1 LASVELNNSIR
12 LWDSLSDDHLI
23 VLRPL
28 DPSVNFYY
36 RLAWSPDRR
45 RLASGTYRRGM
56 HVFDMATQQLLWAG
70 GAFPVF
76 IQHIVWGSDGA
87 WLAGSGDDGA
97 IYILDATDGRLIQRL
112 AAHHSM
118 IASITVS
125 PAAPRL
131 IAAGGGAA
139 GGLCVWDV
147 QSGERMH
154 TIVGQAES
162 IGAVAWGVGA
172 ATVISGGGDGT
183 LRWWDLQRNEC
194 LLMREAHAG
203 AVEALK
209 RSPDGTKP
217 ASCDDDGA
225 IMIWDLSSGERLQTL
240 RRDRPYERMSITGL
254 TGISAAQHSALL
266 ALGAGEQSLQIH

>member
-1 LASVELNNSIR
+1 MITRWDSSGPHTLVGNTIIASGVGWSPAGCRLASVELNNSIR
-12 LWDSLSDDHLI
+12 LWDALSDDHLI

-112 AAHHSM
+112 VAHHSM

-139 GGLCVWDV
+139 EHCMCG
-147 QSGERMH
+147 
-154 TIVGQAES
+154 
-162 IGAVAWGVGA
+162 
-172 ATVISGGGDGT
+172 
-183 LRWWDLQRNEC
+183 
-194 LLMREAHAG
+194 
-203 AVEALK
+203 
-209 RSPDGTKP
+209 
-217 ASCDDDGA
+217 
-225 IMIWDLSSGERLQTL
+225 
-240 RRDRPYERMSITGL
+240 MS
-254 TGISAAQHSALL
+254 
-266 ALGAGEQSLQIH
+266 